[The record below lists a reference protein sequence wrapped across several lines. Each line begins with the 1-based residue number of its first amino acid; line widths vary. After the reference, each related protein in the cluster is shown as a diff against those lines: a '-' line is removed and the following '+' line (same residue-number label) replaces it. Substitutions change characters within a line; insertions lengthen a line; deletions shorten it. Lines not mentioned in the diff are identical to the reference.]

1 MHLSPFQHSKFPPV
15 VWLSIRFVKL
25 IISAWLFCHKKAK
38 KLLSPTPV
46 VGGKTHN
53 LVKIK
58 NRFTQPES
66 KGKFMNY
73 NYKLQKELNSEYQL
87 LDKAR
92 SRHQHFEKLI
102 DSIQERIIELET
114 LHEKLKLDDPDF
126 AVHAEAERVLYRHN
140 ASLGYNQNLAIKKA
154 G

>member
-1 MHLSPFQHSKFPPV
+1 
-15 VWLSIRFVKL
+15 
-25 IISAWLFCHKKAK
+25 
-38 KLLSPTPV
+38 
-46 VGGKTHN
+46 
-53 LVKIK
+53 
-58 NRFTQPES
+58 
-66 KGKFMNY
+66 MNY

-87 LDKAR
+87 LDKAH